1 MYSVLDKDIIEK
13 EIIPHI
19 PKTKR
24 GFPPT
29 VPLVEIINAIL
40 YKLKTGVQWHQLP
53 VKALF
58 EQIPLTWNAVYY
70 HYRKWCLSETLKAC
84 WIQFL
89 KSHKQDLDLSSV
101 DLDGSHTPAIR
112 GGIGVDYQGRKKRK
126 TTNTLYLTDR
136 QGLPLAMSEP
146 VAGNH
151 NDLHDIEVQFEVVT
165 TTLEQADINTDG
177 LFLNADA
184 GFDSKNFRESCNKK
198 QINANICF
206 NKRNGNVDRDVYFDK
221 KLYNQRYAVERT
233 NAWMDSYRSL
243 LNRFDTT
250 IESWKGFNY
259 LAFIVI
265 AMKKIIK
272 RKIIK
277 V

>member
-1 MYSVLDKDIIEK
+1 MYTVLDKDIIEK
-13 EIIPHI
+13 EIVPLL

-29 VPLVEIINAIL
+29 VTLVEIVNAVL
-40 YKLKTGVQWHQLP
+40 YKLKTGVQWNQLP

-58 EQIPLTWNAVYY
+58 EGQSLTWNTVYY
-70 HYRKWCLSETLKAC
+70 HYRKWCLSDTLKTS

-89 KSHKQDLDLSSV
+89 KIHKQDLDLSSV

-112 GGIGVDYQGRKKRK
+112 GGVEVEYQGRKKRK
-126 TTNTLYLTDR
+126 TTNALYLTDR
-136 QGLPLAMSEP
+136 QGVPVAMSDP

-151 NDLHDIEVQFEVVT
+151 NDLHEIEVQFEVVIE
-165 TTLEQADINTDG
+165 TLEQAEIPIEG

-184 GFDSKNFRESCNKK
+184 GFDSKNFRKSCNKK
-198 QINANICF
+198 DIHPNVCF
-206 NKRNGNVDRDVYFDK
+206 NRRNGNTDRNEYFDQD
-221 KLYNQRYAVERT
+221 LYDERYAVERT
-233 NAWMDSYRSL
+233 NAWMDSFRSL

-265 AMKKIIK
+265 AIKKNIK
-272 RKIIK
+272 REKSK

>member
-1 MYSVLDKDIIEK
+1 M
-13 EIIPHI
+13 EIVPFI

-29 VPLVEIINAIL
+29 VPVGEIVNAIL
-40 YKLKTGVQWHQLP
+40 YKLKTGVQWNQLP
-53 VKALF
+53 VRALF
-58 EQIPLTWNAVYY
+58 SEVSLGWQSVYH
-70 HYRKWCLSETLKAC
+70 HYRKWCLSGAWKDC
-84 WIQFL
+84 WIKFL
-89 KSHKQDLDLSSV
+89 KKYRAHLDLSGV

-112 GGIGVDYQGRKKRK
+112 GGAAIEYQGRKKRK
-126 TTNTLYLTDR
+126 TTNALYLTDR

-151 NDLHDIEVQFEVVT
+151 NDLYDIEVQFEVVT
-165 TTLEQADINTDG
+165 GTLEQADIAVNG

-184 GFDSKNFRESCNKK
+184 GFDSKDFRESCDRKE
-198 QINANICF
+198 INANICF
-206 NKRNGNVDRDVYFDK
+206 NKRNGNDDRDEYFDK
-221 KLYNQRYAVERT
+221 ELYDERYAVERT

-250 IESWKGFNY
+250 VESWKGFNY
-259 LAFIVI
+259 LAFMVI
-265 AMKKIIK
+265 ALKKIK
-272 RKIIK
+272 KKNKKK